1 VIKAIIFDVDGVL
14 VDSKN
19 ANVALFQKILQKAG
33 YSESSREEILKY
45 FHLPLWQ
52 ALEKLTGSDDQ
63 KEIERVWNLAKD
75 PSMRDNTLLNF
86 PDKLEYILE
95 ELHKRYKL
103 AIVTSRIRVGI
114 EDIFNAREI
123 KHLFDA
129 VVTFEDVKNPKPHPE
144 PLLLALE
151 KLNLSSNEAMYIGD
165 SATDI
170 DAAKAA
176 NMRSIYLSP
185 IKHND
190 ATANILQFNELL
202 NAVEHISN
210 L

>member
-1 VIKAIIFDVDGVL
+1 MIKAIIFDVDGVL
-14 VDSKN
+14 VDSRN
-19 ANVALFQKILQKAG
+19 ANVALFQNILRKAG
-33 YSESSREEILKY
+33 YSESSREEILLY

-52 ALEKLTGSDDQ
+52 ALEKLTGSNNQ

-75 PSMRDNTLLNF
+75 PLMRDNTLLEF
-86 PDKLEYILE
+86 PDKLEHILE
-95 ELHKRYKL
+95 ELHKEYKL

-144 PLLLALE
+144 PLLLILE
-151 KLNLSSNEAMYIGD
+151 KLKLSSNEAIYIGD

-170 DAAKAA
+170 EAAKGA

-185 IKHND
+185 MKHDD
-190 ATANILQFNELL
+190 ATTNITQFSELM
-202 NAVEHISN
+202 NAMKGFVDK
-210 L
+210 